1 MNDIKDIIE
10 EIKSRSDIVKVISD
24 YIKVQQSGINYK
36 GLCPFHGEKTP
47 SFYINTSKQ
56 IYKCFG
62 CGEGGDVINFVM
74 KIENLEFMDAVK
86 LLAKDCG
93 IEINTNMDEQSKIR
107 MEKVKK
113 IQDINTE
120 AARYYFSNLIKEKNY
135 GYEYLR
141 RRGLDDKIIKKFGL
155 GYAPK
160 AWTNLME
167 YLISKGYDKETLV
180 ECGLVTYKKDGNKY
194 YDRFINRVIFPIF
207 DYRGNVIGFGGRVL
221 DDSLP
226 KYLNSPDTLAFN
238 KKYNLYGLNFARK
251 NITDRTVILVEGYMD
266 LISLYQY
273 GIRNVCATLGT
284 ALTIDQGNL
293 LKRYVD
299 TVVISY
305 DSDDAGVKAT
315 LRAIDILTSVG
326 INVKVLN
333 LKDVKDPD
341 EFIRKYGLEGY
352 QKSIADAVHYIRY
365 KIVKC
370 KENYDL
376 SKDEQRLKF
385 TKESTKIIKG
395 LKSPVDIDYYINFL
409 SSESKI
415 GVESLKKEVYGKSYK
430 SNYNPK
436 LKNDRHVQ
444 IDKNA
449 YKRPT
454 IINNGN
460 EIIEKTLIRLL
471 LEEKEIRRLLILKL
485 DENDFTS
492 SENKEILKFIIKNEE
507 MDKITIDKLKSLNL
521 SEDYLLNLYSM
532 KIENININDKK
543 SIEEIVKQIKRN
555 KLQNDIDNLLKK
567 QKELENGKSNDNSNA
582 KEVDVQ
588 VMEIAIKIVELRKTL
603 QNI

>member
-284 ALTIDQGNL
+284 ALTLDQGNL

-485 DENDFTS
+485 DENDFTLN
-492 SENKEILKFIIKNEE
+492 ENKEILKFIIKNEE

-532 KIENININDKK
+532 KIENINVNDKK